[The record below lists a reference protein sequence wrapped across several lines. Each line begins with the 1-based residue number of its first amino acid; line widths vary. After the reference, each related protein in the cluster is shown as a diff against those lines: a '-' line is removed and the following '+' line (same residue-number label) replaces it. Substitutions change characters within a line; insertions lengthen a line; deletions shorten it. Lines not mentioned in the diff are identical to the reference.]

1 LARDGRT
8 NSEIV
13 TEMIISARTVEWHL
27 PKVFAKLGITSR
39 KELSDALRI
48 RRHDNA

>member
-1 LARDGRT
+1 MA
-8 NSEIV
+8 S
-13 TEMIISARTVEWHL
+13 
-27 PKVFAKLGITSR
+27 PQVFAKLGITSR